1 MMGSTEAEAV
11 MCDQLLDELMDLR
24 NKMVRLMTVAACLPA
39 LYVLGVQ
46 HL

>member
-1 MMGSTEAEAV
+1 MMGNTEAEAV

-24 NKMVRLMTVAACLPA
+24 NKMVRLRTVASCLPA
-39 LYVLGVQ
+39 LYNLAVQ